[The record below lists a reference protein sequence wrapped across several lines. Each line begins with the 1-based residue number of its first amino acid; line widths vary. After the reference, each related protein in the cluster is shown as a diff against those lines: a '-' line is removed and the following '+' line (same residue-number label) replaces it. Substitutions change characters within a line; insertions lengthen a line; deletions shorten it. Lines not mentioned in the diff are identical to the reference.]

1 MSRYEDFMLGA
12 MGYAYCSA
20 AGAVTVPTNC
30 TICEVRPVSTTGFC
44 IATVTDA
51 TWTTANAIP
60 SATAIT
66 QPWKCNATV
75 LTLAA
80 TGGPAW
86 VYFYKNMTPGG

>member
-20 AGAVTVPTNC
+20 SGQVTVPANC
-30 TICEVRPVSTTGFC
+30 VIAEITAVGSVGFSISTVS
-44 IATVTDA
+44 DA

-60 SATAIT
+60 SATAIIGSLRC
-66 QPWKCNATV
+66 KATA
-75 LTLAA
+75 LKLAA
-80 TGGPAW
+80 VGPAW